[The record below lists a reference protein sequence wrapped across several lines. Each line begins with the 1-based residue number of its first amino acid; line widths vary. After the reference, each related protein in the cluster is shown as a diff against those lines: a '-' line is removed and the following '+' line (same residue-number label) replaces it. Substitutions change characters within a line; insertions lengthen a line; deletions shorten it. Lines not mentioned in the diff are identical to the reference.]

1 MCRMTRMEIAMSA
14 LTNVVP
20 VNTVLKIVLNVE
32 KIEIKYLTVLVRQDI
47 MNKITGV
54 KSAIPIAKL
63 VKEVLQIAQNV
74 LKEGLISRLV
84 AVLMINLE
92 FVALQFAFHVR
103 KDAVLV
109 KIMKAIV

>member
-1 MCRMTRMEIAMSA
+1 M
-14 LTNVVP
+14 
-20 VNTVLKIVLNVE
+20 
-32 KIEIKYLTVLVRQDI
+32 
-47 MNKITGV
+47 
-54 KSAIPIAKL
+54 
-63 VKEVLQIAQNV
+63 KEVLQIAQNV